1 MTKNKKIASVMDRI
15 VLHLLDFK
23 SYEGEIDGTMDLT
36 QIGIA
41 DAVGIKRGNVVQS
54 IRPLITEGYVE
65 CHKVHVP
72 GIKIKR
78 TNYYLTCQG
87 YGEAKTIKE
96 KLGKANIEMM
106 DREGTRSR
114 TSIDDFLNN
123 TSLDIRFVDVVREA
137 NTSRLFDCRAF
148 IRNQSKPTFSSS
160 SGLAGIPRP
169 AHFFGREMEGK
180 MISEWMKHQTGATL
194 VVQGMPGIGKTSFVA
209 QFLSDAGNLDAVHY
223 FSIRPWCSLRALLM
237 PLSVFFEDNGKREL
251 RAYLEEN
258 KSLDISEVEYL
269 ILRTLSD
276 IGGVI
281 LTYDD
286 YHNSSEEVQTFFKML
301 HDLIRETKC
310 KLIVIGR
317 TVNPFYDRKEA
328 AVQKTVLE
336 FTLEGLDQE
345 STLALAGEVG
355 VPDKYLEEIF
365 THTRGH
371 PLFVELL
378 AAGGTPET
386 NMDIEKFIKDEF
398 MNTLGGQELEA
409 LKYMSVHRYA
419 VERRALTAHQKV
431 LAGLVR
437 ESILKQSEGDFFELH
452 DMIKTAVYRNLS
464 VNELERFHTKAAEHY
479 LESYS
484 TDNLMEA
491 LHHLMAAG
499 KPLEACKVILDREEK
514 LLDSD
519 RMAELAHALGILL
532 AKNIEMNKQDKARLL
547 FMHGH
552 ALSFL
557 GEWDDAIMC
566 YNRAMVLA
574 AKNKRLAMKSKA
586 GIAEISLMRNNYS
599 IAQSLFEDILEW
611 ADRKKDM
618 ELKTEASYQLGTTH
632 ERLGDID
639 LALDYF
645 KNALK
650 ISFKTYN
657 RNQLAMA
664 YYGMGR
670 IYQRKN
676 EFRKSLESKKRALEI
691 AMKIDNTNTA
701 AKILTGLGA
710 TYDSLELRN
719 DEIESHE
726 KAIAL
731 ARNNGAVR
739 VLGYA
744 LSNAGA
750 AYMDI
755 DELDKSMKC
764 LQEAA
769 KIFKT
774 LGEHYMVATA
784 EMNIAI
790 NTLLKGDK
798 EKAVFLFNECETT
811 LKEIEDNSLL
821 MDSYFRFGQTCKK
834 AGCPDEALLLLNK
847 ALTIS
852 KKIGDK
858 DASRQINHEIRSLT
872 G

>member
-15 VLHLLDFK
+15 ALHLLDFK
-23 SYEGEIDGTMDLT
+23 TYEGEIDGTMDLT

-41 DAVGIKRGNVVQS
+41 DAVGIKRGNVLQS

-87 YGEAKTIKE
+87 YGKAKTIKE

-194 VVQGMPGIGKTSFVA
+194 VIQGMPGIGKTSFVT
-209 QFLSDAGNLDAVHY
+209 QFLSDAGNHGAVHY

-251 RAYLEEN
+251 RRYLEEN
-258 KSLDISEVEYL
+258 KSIDVSEAEYL

-301 HDLIRETKC
+301 HDMIRETKC

-317 TVNPFYDRKEA
+317 TVDPFYDRKEA
-328 AVQKTVLE
+328 AVQKTILE

-378 AAGGTPET
+378 AAGGTPEI

-419 VERRALTAHQKV
+419 VERRALTAYQKV
-431 LAGLVR
+431 LAGLVQ
-437 ESILKQSEGDFFELH
+437 ESILKQSVGDFFELH

-519 RMAELAHALGILL
+519 RMAELAQALDILL
-532 AKNIEMNKQDKARLL
+532 TKSIEMNKQDKARLL

-566 YNRAMVLA
+566 FNRAMVLA

-611 ADRKKDM
+611 ADKAQEM
-618 ELKTEASYQLGTTH
+618 ELKTEACYQLGSVQ
-632 ERLGDID
+632 ERLGHNDM
-639 LALDYF
+639 ALKYF
-645 KNALK
+645 EEAMK

-657 RNQLAMA
+657 QNQLAKA
-664 YYGMGR
+664 YYGLGR
-670 IYQRKN
+670 IFQRKKLF
-676 EFRKSLESKKRALEI
+676 EKSLESKNKALEI
-691 AMKIDNTNTA
+691 ALRIGNTHTA

-710 TYDSLELRN
+710 TFDELGMW
-719 DEIESHE
+719 DKEIESHE
-726 KAIAL
+726 KAIKL
-731 ARNNGAVR
+731 ARKNGAIR
-739 VLGYA
+739 ILGYA
-744 LSNAGA
+744 LSNAGS
-750 AYMDI
+750 AY
-755 DELDKSMKC
+755 LDKAEFDVSERY
-764 LQEAA
+764 LDESAI
-769 KIFKT
+769 IF
-774 LGEHYMVATA
+774 
-784 EMNIAI
+784 
-790 NTLLKGDK
+790 
-798 EKAVFLFNECETT
+798 
-811 LKEIEDNSLL
+811 
-821 MDSYFRFGQTCKK
+821 
-834 AGCPDEALLLLNK
+834 
-847 ALTIS
+847 
-852 KKIGDK
+852 KKIGDNYMIATTILNKAIIALFKKEIKTAIVLFDECELILKTIENYTKLMNSYFKFGLVFKEINCFDEATVYLQEALNISYKLK
-858 DASRQINHEIRSLT
+858 DNAASKLIIDEINQLKK
-872 G
+872 